1 MRYNVA
7 QLLKEPIGSTRSYR
21 LCEEFTDADRIM
33 DSARGT
39 VDMLRTHQGVLVNAT
54 LEIQDTM
61 ICGRCLGGT
70 GLDYGLSIEEEFLP
84 ILDLNTGRSQELP
97 ENEAYGWIDANH
109 DLDLTEVLR
118 QYVMTQRPMKP
129 LCRPD
134 CRGLCQ
140 ICGSNLNEKQC
151 GCRHESSNSPEGTL
165 AQLLRRD

>member
-1 MRYNVA
+1 ML
-7 QLLKEPIGSTRSYR
+7 QEPTGSTRSYQ
-21 LCEEFTDADRIM
+21 LWEEFSHAERIV

-54 LEIQDTM
+54 LEIQDT
-61 ICGRCLGGT
+61 ITCGRCLGET
-70 GLDYGLSIEEEFLP
+70 GLDSGLSIEEEFFPLV
-84 ILDLNTGRSQELP
+84 DLYSGRRQELP
-97 ENEAYGWIDANH
+97 EDDTESRIDANH

-118 QYVMTQRPMKP
+118 QYVITQRPMKP

-140 ICGSNLNEKQC
+140 ICGGNLNERQC
-151 GCRHESSNSPEGTL
+151 GCRHESSNSSERTL

>member
-7 QLLKEPIGSTRSYR
+7 QLLKEPTGSTRSYQ
-21 LCEEFTDADRIM
+21 LWEEFTDAGRIV

-54 LEIQDTM
+54 LEIQDT
-61 ICGRCLGGT
+61 ITCGRCLEES
-70 GLDYGLSIEEEFLP
+70 GLDSDLSIEEEFLP
-84 ILDLNTGRSQELP
+84 VLDQDTGRSQDLP
-97 ENEAYGWIDANH
+97 DDEAYGWIDANH
-109 DLDLTEVLR
+109 DLDLTDVLR

-129 LCRPD
+129 LCRPE

-140 ICGSNLNEKQC
+140 ICGGNLNEKQC
-151 GCRHESSNSPEGTL
+151 GCRHESSNSSEGTL

>member
-1 MRYNVA
+1 M
-7 QLLKEPIGSTRSYR
+7 LKEPTGSTRSYQ
-21 LCEEFTDADRIM
+21 LWEEFSDAERIV

-39 VDMLRTHQGVLVNAT
+39 VDMLRTHQGVLLNAT

-61 ICGRCLGGT
+61 TCGRCLGGT
-70 GLDYGLSIEEEFLP
+70 GLDYGLSIEEEFFP
-84 ILDLNTGRSQELP
+84 IWDLHTGRRQELP
-97 ENEAYGWIDANH
+97 EDEAHVLIDANH
-109 DLDLTEVLR
+109 ELDLTEVLR

-151 GCRHESSNSPEGTL
+151 GCRHESSNSSQGTL

>member
-7 QLLKEPIGSTRSYR
+7 QLLKEPTGSTRSYQ
-21 LCEEFTDADRIM
+21 LCEEFADAERIV

-54 LEIQDTM
+54 LEIQDT
-61 ICGRCLGGT
+61 ITCGRCLEQA
-70 GLDYGLSIEEEFLP
+70 GLDSDLSIEEEFLP
-84 ILDLNTGRSQELP
+84 ISDLYADRGQALP
-97 ENEAYGWIDANH
+97 EDDDYGRIDDNH

-118 QYVMTQRPMKP
+118 QYVITQRPMKP

-140 ICGSNLNEKQC
+140 ICGGNLNEKQC
-151 GCRHESSNSPEGTL
+151 GCRHESSNSSEGTL

>member
-7 QLLKEPIGSTRSYR
+7 QLLKEPTGSTRSYQ
-21 LCEEFTDADRIM
+21 LWVEFADAERM
-33 DSARGT
+33 VDSARGT

-54 LEIQDTM
+54 LEIQDT
-61 ICGRCLGGT
+61 ITCGRCLRET
-70 GLDYGLSIEEEFLP
+70 GLDSDLSIEEEFLP
-84 ILDLNTGRSQELP
+84 ILDLDTGRNQELP

-109 DLDLTEVLR
+109 DLDLTDVLR
-118 QYVMTQRPMKP
+118 QYVITQRPMKP

-140 ICGSNLNEKQC
+140 ICGGNLNEKQC
-151 GCRHESSNSPEGTL
+151 GCRHESSNSAEGTL